1 MGNYASCALSGPTGR
16 NRAAAKVIF
25 PTGEIR
31 HFSQPTKAAE
41 LMFDMPNFFL
51 VNSLSL
57 QIGRRFSALNADED
71 LEMGNVYVLFPMK
84 RLNSVV
90 SAADLGALF
99 LAANSAAK
107 RNSSS
112 GGVATAIRAVPE
124 STGRVS
130 QVVPAPAVVDFGSQD
145 LEVGA
150 PTLNVNGIEELCS
163 PEFKFRLSMCRSK
176 KPLLETI
183 VEEPIC
189 SR

>member
-1 MGNYASCALSGPTGR
+1 MGNYASCALSGAAGK
-16 NRAAAKVIF
+16 NRGAAAAAAKVIF

-51 VNSLSL
+51 AHSQSL

-71 LEMGNVYVLFPMK
+71 LEMGGVYVLFPMK

-90 SAADLGALF
+90 SAADMGALF
-99 LAANSAAK
+99 LVANSAAK
-107 RNSSS
+107 RDSSSS
-112 GGVATAIRAVPE
+112 GAAAKVRTVPE
-124 STGRVS
+124 SAGRVS
-130 QVVPAPAVVDFGSQD
+130 QVAPAPLA
-145 LEVGA
+145 EVGV
-150 PTLNVNGIEELCS
+150 PQLNLDDIEELYSQEC
-163 PEFKFRLSMCRSK
+163 KRRLPKCRAK